1 MYRTTME
8 QGAGQ
13 LLEPLMSQ
21 SEKSSVVYS
30 DYAQEKHDALAENM
44 APELVLDHQDWQDA
58 RRRVDKENLIL
69 DELEKD
75 ATLNVEDQPLET
87 IQ

>member
-8 QGAGQ
+8 QGADQ
-13 LLEPLMSQ
+13 LLEPLIAQ

-30 DYAQEKHDALAENM
+30 DYDYQKHATLAENM

-69 DELEKD
+69 DELE
-75 ATLNVEDQPLET
+75 
-87 IQ
+87 